1 MASNTLSRLYCWQP
15 AQVHYHRRS
24 TTGCYDEISKSKSV
38 EHCGMCNTHRK
49 MNSTKVQNP
58 RRKMQVALLAE
69 PKTPPGVERVYIILY
84 MSTSNEMWWLF
95 CTYHEALLCDCTVLY
110 TASAI
115 RYTCAYKFTA
125 RVQSRA

>member
-1 MASNTLSRLYCWQP
+1 MNI
-15 AQVHYHRRS
+15 
-24 TTGCYDEISKSKSV
+24 TTYK
-38 EHCGMCNTHRK
+38 T
-49 MNSTKVQNP
+49 NSTKVQNP

-69 PKTPPGVERVYIILY
+69 PKTPPGVERVYIIILCALAMKCGGFFVHTMKHCYATALY
-84 MSTSNEMWWLF
+84 
-95 CTYHEALLCDCTVLY
+95 YIY